1 MSKEGILLFKKNL
14 KIFFEVSVFLLDI
27 FILLIGI
34 VIIIIILFWKGIWSK
49 ILIFENFL
57 LNLLFGKLFWFNYC
71 LGILVFFI

>member
-34 VIIIIILFWKGIWSK
+34 VIIIIILF
-49 ILIFENFL
+49 
-57 LNLLFGKLFWFNYC
+57 
-71 LGILVFFI
+71 